1 MTLKK
6 PEPLNKDHNLADF
19 NSNYPE
25 LDEWLKKYAFQAK
38 MSGSATT
45 FIVADNNRVVGF
57 YSLTVG
63 QVEADEA
70 SDRIKKGMAK
80 YPIPV
85 VILARLAVLDTYQ
98 GQGIGKAMLKDAIS
112 KTLLIAEQGGVRAL
126 LVHAIDEK
134 ANAFYKRFG
143 FEPSPI
149 RENQL
154 ALLLKDAKKVISEQT
169 CAKSLIK

>member
-6 PEPLNKDHNLADF
+6 PEALTKDHDLTGF

-38 MSGSATT
+38 MSGSANT
-45 FIVADNNRVVGF
+45 FIVADNNLVVGF

-63 QVEADEA
+63 QVDIDEA
-70 SDRIKKGMAK
+70 SERIKKGMGK

-85 VILARLAVLDTYQ
+85 VILARLAVHHTYQ
-98 GQGIGKAMLKDAIS
+98 GKGIGKGMLKDAIL
-112 KTLLIAEQGGVRAL
+112 KTFQIAEQGGVRAL

-134 ANAFYKRFG
+134 AEVFYKRFG
-143 FEPSPI
+143 FESSPI

-154 ALLLKDAKKVISEQT
+154 LLLLKDAKQLISEQR
-169 CAKSLIK
+169 

>member
-6 PEPLNKDHNLADF
+6 PEPLNKDHNLTDF
-19 NSNYPE
+19 NSHYPE

-38 MSGSATT
+38 MSGSANT
-45 FIVADNNRVVGF
+45 FIVADNDLLVGF

-63 QVEADEA
+63 QVDLDQVSE
-70 SDRIKKGMAK
+70 RVKKGMGK

-85 VILARLAVLDTYQ
+85 VILARLAVHHTYQ
-98 GQGIGKAMLKDAIS
+98 GKGIGKAMLKDAIL
-112 KTLLIAEQGGVRAL
+112 KTLQVAEQGGVRAL

-134 ANAFYKRFG
+134 AETFYKQFG
-143 FEPSPI
+143 FESSPI

-154 ALLLKDAKKVISEQT
+154 LLLLKDAKKIISDQN
-169 CAKSLIK
+169 

>member
-6 PEPLNKDHNLADF
+6 PEPLNKDHNLTDF

-25 LDEWLKKYAFQAK
+25 LNEWLKKYAFQAK
-38 MSGSATT
+38 MSGSANT
-45 FIVADNNRVVGF
+45 FIVADNNLVVGF

-63 QVEADEA
+63 QVDLDQVSE
-70 SDRIKKGMAK
+70 RIKKGMGK
-80 YPIPV
+80 YPISV
-85 VILARLAVLDTYQ
+85 VILARLAVHHTYQ
-98 GQGIGKAMLKDAIS
+98 GKGIGKAMLKDAIL
-112 KTLLIAEQGGVRAL
+112 KTLQIAEQGGVRAL

-134 ANAFYKRFG
+134 AETFYKRFG

-154 ALLLKDAKKVISEQT
+154 LLLLKNAKKIISEQR
-169 CAKSLIK
+169 

>member
-6 PEPLNKDHNLADF
+6 PEPLNKDHNLTDF

-45 FIVADNNRVVGF
+45 FIVADDNLVVGF

-63 QVEADEA
+63 QIEAYEA
-70 SDRIKKGMAK
+70 SERIKKGMGK

-85 VILARLAVLDTYQ
+85 IVLARLAVLHTSQ
-98 GQGIGKAMLKDAIS
+98 GKGIGKAMLKDAIL
-112 KTLLIAEQGGVRAL
+112 KTLKIAEQSGVRAL

-134 ANAFYKRFG
+134 AENFYKRFG

-154 ALLLKDAKKVISEQT
+154 LLLLKDAKKVISEQQ
-169 CAKSLIK
+169 

>member
-6 PEPLNKDHNLADF
+6 PEPLNKDHSLTDF

-45 FIVADNNRVVGF
+45 FIVADNNLVVGF

-63 QVEADEA
+63 AVEADEV
-70 SDRIKKGMAK
+70 SERIKKGMSK

-85 VILARLAVLDTYQ
+85 VILARLAVFHTYQ
-98 GQGIGKAMLKDAIS
+98 GKGIGKAMLKDAIS
-112 KTLLIAEQGGVRAL
+112 KTLKIAEQGGVRAL

-134 ANAFYKRFG
+134 SETFYKRFG

-154 ALLLKDAKKVISEQT
+154 LLLLKDAKKVISEQR
-169 CAKSLIK
+169 

>member
-6 PEPLNKDHNLADF
+6 PQPLNKDHNISDF
-19 NSNYPE
+19 NCNYLE
-25 LDEWLKKYAFQAK
+25 LDEWLKKYAFQSK
-38 MSGSATT
+38 MSGSVNT
-45 FIVADNNRVVGF
+45 FIVADNDLVVGF

-63 QVEADEA
+63 QVDFDQVSE
-70 SDRIKKGMAK
+70 RIKKGMGK

-85 VILARLAVLDTYQ
+85 VILARLAVHHTYQ
-98 GQGIGKAMLKDAIS
+98 GKGIGKAMLKDGIL
-112 KTLLIAEQGGVRAL
+112 KTFQIAEQVGVRAL

-134 ANAFYKRFG
+134 AENFYIRFG

-154 ALLLKDAKKVISEQT
+154 LLLLKDAKKIISDQ
-169 CAKSLIK
+169 L

>member
-6 PEPLNKDHNLADF
+6 PEPLNKDHNLTDF
-19 NSNYPE
+19 NSKYSE

-38 MSGSATT
+38 MASSANT
-45 FIVADNNRVVGF
+45 FIVTDNDLVVGF

-63 QVEADEA
+63 QVNIDEV
-70 SDRIKKGMAK
+70 SERVKKGMGQ

-85 VILARLAVLDTYQ
+85 VILARLAVHHTYQ
-98 GQGIGKAMLKDAIS
+98 GKGIGKGMLKDAIL
-112 KTLLIAEQGGVRAL
+112 KTFHIAEQGGVRAL

-134 ANAFYKRFG
+134 AEAFYKRFG

-154 ALLLKDAKKVISEQT
+154 LLLLKDVKK
-169 CAKSLIK
+169 LIAER

>member
-6 PEPLNKDHNLADF
+6 PEPLNKYHDINNFDSNDF
-19 NSNYPE
+19 E

-38 MSGSATT
+38 MSGSAQT
-45 FIVADNNRVVGF
+45 FTISDDDQVIGF

-63 QVEADEA
+63 QIDVSEA
-70 SDRIKKGMAK
+70 SERIKKGMGS

-85 VILARLAVLDTYQ
+85 VILARLAVHYAYQ
-98 GQGIGKAMLKDAIS
+98 QRGLGKGMLQDAIL
-112 KTLLIAEQGGVRAL
+112 KILQIAEQAGIRAI
-126 LVHAIDEK
+126 LVHAINEK
-134 ANAFYKRFG
+134 AENFYKRFG

-154 ALLLKDAKKVISEQT
+154 LLLLKDAKKTMAARDRS
-169 CAKSLIK
+169 K

>member
-6 PEPLNKDHNLADF
+6 PEPLNKDHNLTDF
-19 NSNYPE
+19 NSNYSE

-38 MSGSATT
+38 TSGSANT
-45 FIVADNNRVVGF
+45 FIVTDNNLVVGF

-63 QVEADEA
+63 QVDVDDA
-70 SDRIKKGMAK
+70 SERIKKGMGK

-85 VILARLAVLDTYQ
+85 VILARLAVLHTYQ
-98 GQGIGKAMLKDAIS
+98 GKGIGKALLKDAIL
-112 KTLLIAEQGGVRAL
+112 KTLQIAEQGGVRAL

-134 ANAFYKRFG
+134 AETFYKRFG
-143 FEPSPI
+143 FESSPI

-154 ALLLKDAKKVISEQT
+154 LLLLKDAKKVISEHR
-169 CAKSLIK
+169 

>member
-6 PEPLNKDHNLADF
+6 PEPLNKDHNLTDF

-25 LDEWLKKYAFQAK
+25 LDEWLKIYAFQAK
-38 MSGSATT
+38 MSGSANT
-45 FIVADNNRVVGF
+45 FIVADNNLVVGF

-63 QVEADEA
+63 QVDADEA
-70 SDRIKKGMAK
+70 SERIKKGMGK

-85 VILARLAVLDTYQ
+85 VILARLAVLHAYQ
-98 GQGIGKAMLKDAIS
+98 GKGIGKAMLKDAIL
-112 KTLLIAEQGGVRAL
+112 KTLQIAEQGGVRAL

-134 ANAFYKRFG
+134 AEAFYKRFG
-143 FEPSPI
+143 FVPSPI

-154 ALLLKDAKKVISEQT
+154 FLLLKDAKKVISEQR
-169 CAKSLIK
+169 

>member
-6 PEPLNKDHNLADF
+6 PETLNKDHDLIGFD
-19 NSNYPE
+19 SNYPE
-25 LDEWLKKYAFQAK
+25 LDDWLKKYAFQAK
-38 MSGSATT
+38 ASGSATT
-45 FIVADNNRVVGF
+45 YIVADNNFVVGF

-63 QVEADEA
+63 QVNIDEA
-70 SDRIKKGMAK
+70 SERIKKGMGK

-85 VILARLAVLDTYQ
+85 VILARLAVHHAYQ
-98 GQGIGKAMLKDAIS
+98 GKGIGRGMLKDAIL
-112 KTLLIAEQGGVRAL
+112 KTFNTAEQVGVRAL

-143 FEPSPI
+143 FEPSPL

-154 ALLLKDAKKVISEQT
+154 FLLLKDARKIIFE
-169 CAKSLIK
+169 

>member
-6 PEPLNKDHNLADF
+6 PEPLNKDHNVADF

-38 MSGSATT
+38 MSGSAQT
-45 FIVADNNRVVGF
+45 FIVTDNNIVVGF

-63 QVEADEA
+63 QIDVDEA
-70 SDRIKKGMAK
+70 SERIKKGMGK
-80 YPIPV
+80 HPIPV
-85 VILARLAVLDTYQ
+85 AILARLAVYHTYQ
-98 GQGIGKAMLKDAIS
+98 GKGIGKAMLKDAIL
-112 KTLLIAEQGGVRAL
+112 KTLHIVEQVGVRAL

-134 ANAFYKRFG
+134 AENFYKRFG

-154 ALLLKDAKKVISEQT
+154 LLLLKDAKKVLS
-169 CAKSLIK
+169 

>member
-1 MTLKK
+1 MELKK
-6 PEPLNKDHNLADF
+6 PEPLSKDHNLTDF

-25 LDEWLKKYAFQAK
+25 LDEWLKKYALQAK

-45 FIVADNNRVVGF
+45 FIVADDNLVVGF

-63 QVEADEA
+63 QVDVNEA
-70 SDRIKKGMAK
+70 SERVKKGMGK

-85 VILARLAVLDTYQ
+85 VVLARLAVHHVYQ
-98 GQGIGKAMLKDAIS
+98 GRGIGRGMLRDAIL
-112 KTLLIAEQGGVRAL
+112 KTFQIAEQGGVRAL
-126 LVHAIDEK
+126 LVHAIDER

-154 ALLLKDAKKVISEQT
+154 LLLLKDAKKIISEQQ
-169 CAKSLIK
+169 

>member
-1 MTLKK
+1 MTIKK
-6 PEPLNKDHNLADF
+6 PEPLNKDHNLTDF

-38 MSGSATT
+38 MSGSANT
-45 FIVADNNRVVGF
+45 FIVADDSVVVGF

-63 QVEADEA
+63 QVDVIEA
-70 SDRIKKGMAK
+70 SERVKKGMGK

-85 VILARLAVLDTYQ
+85 VVLARLAVHHAYQ
-98 GQGIGKAMLKDAIS
+98 GKGIGKGMLKDAIL
-112 KTLLIAEQGGVRAL
+112 KTFHIAEQGGVRAL

-134 ANAFYKRFG
+134 ANSFYKRFG
-143 FEPSPI
+143 FESSPV

-154 ALLLKDAKKVISEQT
+154 LLLLKDAKKIISKQR
-169 CAKSLIK
+169 

>member
-6 PEPLNKDHNLADF
+6 PEPLNKDHNLNDF
-19 NSNYPE
+19 NSHSPE

-45 FIVADNNRVVGF
+45 FIVADDNLVVGF

-63 QVEADEA
+63 QVEAEEA
-70 SDRIKKGMAK
+70 SERIKKGMGK

-85 VILARLAVLDTYQ
+85 VILARLAVLHTYQ
-98 GQGIGKAMLKDAIS
+98 GKGIGKAMLKDAIS
-112 KTLLIAEQGGVRAL
+112 KTLQIAEQGGVRAL
-126 LVHAIDEK
+126 LVHAIDE
-134 ANAFYKRFG
+134 NAEDFYKRFG

-154 ALLLKDAKKVISEQT
+154 LLLLKDAKKVIPEQR
-169 CAKSLIK
+169 

>member
-6 PEPLNKDHNLADF
+6 PEILNKDHDLMGF

-38 MSGSATT
+38 MSGSANI
-45 FIVADNNRVVGF
+45 FIVTDKNLVVGF

-63 QVEADEA
+63 QVDIGEA
-70 SDRIKKGMAK
+70 SERIKKGMGK

-85 VILARLAVLDTYQ
+85 VILARLAVHHTYQ
-98 GQGIGKAMLKDAIS
+98 GRSIGKGMLKDAIL
-112 KTLLIAEQGGVRAL
+112 KTLQIAEQGGVRAL

-154 ALLLKDAKKVISEQT
+154 LLLLKDAKKLISE
-169 CAKSLIK
+169 

>member
-6 PEPLNKDHNLADF
+6 PEPLNKDHNLITF
-19 NSNYPE
+19 KSNYPE

-38 MSGSATT
+38 MSGSANT
-45 FIVADNNRVVGF
+45 FIIADNNLVVGF

-63 QVEADEA
+63 QVDLEQVSE
-70 SDRIKKGMAK
+70 RIKKGMGK

-85 VILARLAVLDTYQ
+85 VILARLAVHHTFQ
-98 GQGIGKAMLKDAIS
+98 GKGIGKAMLKDAIL
-112 KTLLIAEQGGVRAL
+112 KAFQIAEQGGVRAL

-134 ANAFYKRFG
+134 AEIFYKRFG

-154 ALLLKDAKKVISEQT
+154 LLLLKDAKKIISEQQ
-169 CAKSLIK
+169 

>member
-6 PEPLNKDHNLADF
+6 PEPLNKDHNLTDF
-19 NSNYPE
+19 NCSYPE

-38 MSGSATT
+38 SSGSANT
-45 FIVADNNRVVGF
+45 FIVADNALVVGF

-63 QVEADEA
+63 QVDFDEA
-70 SDRIKKGMAK
+70 SERIKKGMGK

-85 VILARLAVLDTYQ
+85 VILARLAVLNTYQ
-98 GQGIGKAMLKDAIS
+98 GKGIGKAMLKDAIL
-112 KTLLIAEQGGVRAL
+112 KTLQISEQSGVRAL

-134 ANAFYKRFG
+134 AETFYKRFG

-154 ALLLKDAKKVISEQT
+154 LLLLKDAKKVVSEQQ
-169 CAKSLIK
+169 

>member
-6 PEPLNKDHNLADF
+6 PEPLNKDHNLTDF

-25 LDEWLKKYAFQAK
+25 LDEWLKKYAFQSK
-38 MSGSATT
+38 MSGSAST
-45 FIVADNNRVVGF
+45 FIIADNNIVVGF

-70 SDRIKKGMAK
+70 SERIKRGMGK

-85 VILARLAVLDTYQ
+85 VILARLAVIQAYQ
-98 GQGIGKAMLKDAIS
+98 GKGIGKAMLRDAIS
-112 KTLLIAEQGGVRAL
+112 KTLQIAEQGGVRAL

-134 ANAFYKRFG
+134 AKTFYKRYG

-149 RENQL
+149 RDNQL
-154 ALLLKDAKKVISEQT
+154 LLLLKDAKNVISEQP
-169 CAKSLIK
+169 